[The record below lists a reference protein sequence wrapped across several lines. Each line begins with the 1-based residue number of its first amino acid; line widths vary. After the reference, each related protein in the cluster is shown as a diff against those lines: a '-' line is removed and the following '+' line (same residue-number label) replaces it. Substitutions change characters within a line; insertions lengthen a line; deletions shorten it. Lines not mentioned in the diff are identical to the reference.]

1 MKTFIC
7 KITGKEYQAIFSKGF
22 HPDLDRETII
32 NYELDQAAAKGELHY
47 IYPQLSTEMIIERRR
62 LAEQERRNQEN
73 AKFEAKRASYQNEI
87 SRKVFGEEK
96 LTADDLANLTEHLDT
111 SKWMDFDGEQVGAD
125 TWKKHNKNRIY
136 FNLREGGR
144 GRKPKVSGLGYI
156 DLDNGDYVTERR
168 ISNERLADVIQVL
181 WK

>member
-1 MKTFIC
+1 MKTFTC
-7 KITGKEYQAIFSKGF
+7 KITGKEYQAHFSNGYY
-22 HPDLDRETII
+22 PGLDHEIII
-32 NYELDQAAAKGELHY
+32 NWELDQAAAKQELNY
-47 IYPQLSTEMIIERRR
+47 RYPVIPFDVLEQRRKAAQ
-62 LAEQERRNQEN
+62 AE
-73 AKFEAKRASYQNEI
+73 KEAQKASSYQNEI
-87 SRKVFGEEK
+87 SRKIYCEEK
-96 LTADDLANLTEHLDT
+96 LTTDDLANLTEHLDT

-136 FNLREGGR
+136 FNFREGGR

-168 ISNERLADVIQVL
+168 VSNERLADVIQVL